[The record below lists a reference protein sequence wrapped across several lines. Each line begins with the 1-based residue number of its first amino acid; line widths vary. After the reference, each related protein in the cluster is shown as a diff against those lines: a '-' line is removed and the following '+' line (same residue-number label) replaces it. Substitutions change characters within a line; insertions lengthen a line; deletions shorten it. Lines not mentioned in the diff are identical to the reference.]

1 LHSCHSLLLVVVLP
15 AGYVTPGLTFVQQ
28 NKRLYEASI
37 NTQLDEI
44 FNAVMTKQTSS
55 SSTAD
60 ADEDSLMPMLS
71 SSTSRRSSSST
82 GDSTDGGTVN
92 VAKSAKVAAFL
103 MLGLLMQAGVPVIGQ

>member
-1 LHSCHSLLLVVVLP
+1 VFP

-44 FNAVMTKQTSS
+44 FDAVMTGQTSS
-55 SSTAD
+55 SSSSSSDTD

-71 SSTSRRSSSST
+71 SSTSRRSSSSSST
-82 GDSTDGGTVN
+82 GDSIGGSTVN
-92 VAKSAKVAAFL
+92 VGKSAKVAAFL
-103 MLGLLMQAGVPVIGQ
+103 MLGLLMQAGVPVIGL